1 MVQIQFM
8 EVTFRLHVLVLFL
21 QSQYGV
27 YGNLYWYFSGQSANL
42 GI

>member
-1 MVQIQFM
+1 MEQIPYM
-8 EVTFRLHVLVLFL
+8 EVIFPLPVLGYF